1 MSYRYRI
8 KSIFDSLT
16 TQAEIVLS
24 GELLEGEIPDDIH
37 TSYIRSENK
46 RIELQVA
53 RAVVLVEYKP
63 GTSENQKNRF
73 LRVINPPADCALLQH
88 LILANDELSVS
99 KPRIKATPEEL
110 ERTFEEGRQ
119 YLAEALKDLELLD

>member
-37 TSYIRSENK
+37 TSYIRLENK

-63 GTSENQKNRF
+63 GTSENQKSCF
-73 LRVINPPADCALLQH
+73 LRVINPPADCALLKH
-88 LILANDELSVS
+88 LILANDELYVS
-99 KPRIKATPEEL
+99 KPRIKSTPEEL

-119 YLAEALKDLELLD
+119 YLAEALKDFELLD

>member
-16 TQAEIVLS
+16 TLAEIVLS

-37 TSYIRSENK
+37 TSYIRLEDR

-53 RAVVLVEYKP
+53 RALVLVEYKP
-63 GTSENQKNRF
+63 GTSEGQKSCF
-73 LRVINPPADCALLQH
+73 LRVINPPSDCALMKH
-88 LILANDELSVS
+88 LILANDELYVP
-99 KPRIKATPEEL
+99 KPRIKCTPEEL

-119 YLAEALKDLELLD
+119 YLAEALKDFEPPD